1 MRLSTKIFKFILVML
16 VIAFG
21 ASNIIQNVDPSY
33 YSPFDEHTHFDYWYK
48 IYHDGRI
55 PAKYELL
62 GQYPVD
68 VWACSKGPAFAHM
81 LCGEKNDIK
90 SAPFAGESAATANL
104 PTYYLATAL
113 ISSVASTFFNQQGLA
128 LAKYSSAI
136 WGIGT
141 LILSFL
147 LLAKL
152 KTPFLFSLMAML
164 LISSMPS
171 LIYLSGVV
179 NPEIFAAFFSLLTI
193 LSYFWFSSIKSTAI
207 KIVIW
212 SVISAIGLTVKP
224 SLIEVMV
231 VMAFLIGGVEKN
243 KVKYK
248 ESFSYIILTIV
259 IFGVLTLVINYFR
272 GFGSSNG
279 LMKSLLLSLPGMDF
293 KQKIQIV
300 LDSFLLSMQNPG
312 LGWKSLNMY
321 SSNFLIEWV
330 PLSLLAS
337 GVTATLYGCFNFI
350 KTMRVATLRIFVGWT
365 LSLVLFPLGL
375 YFYLL
380 AVKFPFFFQPRY
392 FLPSLIIGIIL
403 LAGLLSELL
412 HSAIRGRNQVR
423 KLI

>member
-1 MRLSTKIFKFILVML
+1 MRLSTKIFKLILVML

-48 IYHDGRI
+48 IYHDSRI

-81 LCGEKNDIK
+81 LCGEINDIK

-104 PTYYLATAL
+104 PTYYLFTAL
-113 ISSVASTFFNQQGLA
+113 ISSIVSAFSNQQGLA
-128 LAKYSSAI
+128 LAKYSSAL

-152 KTPFLFSLMAML
+152 KTPFLFSLMIIL

-193 LSYFWFSSIKSTAI
+193 LSYFWFSKIKSPAL
-207 KIVIW
+207 KILIW

-259 IFGVLTLVINYFR
+259 IFGILTLTINYFR

-321 SSNFLIEWV
+321 NSNFLIEWV
-330 PLSLLAS
+330 PLSLLAG
-337 GVTATLYGCFNFI
+337 GVASILYGCINFI
-350 KTMRVATLRIFVGWT
+350 KAMQIAELRIFIGWT

-392 FLPSLIIGIIL
+392 FLPSLILGIIL
-403 LAGLLSELL
+403 LAGLLSELI
-412 HSAIRGRNQVR
+412 HRAIKRRNQVG